1 MGVFLIDPT
10 TKAIQ
15 DVETELTDRVRAAT
29 DKHGDASEAL
39 IEVIRSLIG
48 DPQQILFA
56 AIAGGRLVLA
66 LDNYGLLRSNQLFWH
81 LSDNVA
87 GKFGGKALLLAV
99 APEGYLTP
107 VADEVRAGLEAS
119 VVWDEGVSLL
129 KLVERILVKPGE
141 PPQIARIPVFSDDPD
156 PEILKQMRNPQPED
170 VQPPDDQPPTD
181 PSDPQN
187 VAPNSDA
194 SHLPAREGGVGG
206 GALGEPLTAI
216 EGSRLPQ
223 AGWTVQ
229 TRPDGSARA
238 VRYVLEGD
246 KLSPAA
252 MMTAPTLALLR
263 EQRPAGLRTVEP
275 SDEDGEDVVELW
287 VSSA

>member
-1 MGVFLIDPT
+1 MAVFLIDPT

-15 DVETELTDRVRAAT
+15 DVETELTDRVRSST

-39 IEVIRSLIG
+39 IEAIRALIG
-48 DPQQILFA
+48 DPQQILLL

-66 LDNYGLLRSNQLFWH
+66 LDNYGLLRGNQAFWH
-81 LSDNVA
+81 LSDNPQ
-87 GKFGGKALLLAV
+87 GRFGGKALLLAV

-107 VADEVRAGLEAS
+107 VVDEAREGLEAS

-129 KLVERILVKPGE
+129 RLVERIVVTPGE
-141 PPQIARIPVFSDDPD
+141 PPQIARIPVFSDEPE

-170 VQPPDDQPPTD
+170 VIPPTD
-181 PSDPQN
+181 PGHPEN

-216 EGSRLPQ
+216 EGSQLP
-223 AGWTVQ
+223 ASGWTVE

-246 KLSPAA
+246 RLSPAA
-252 MMTAPTLALLR
+252 MLSAPTLEALR
-263 EQRPAGLRTVEP
+263 AQRPAGLRTIEP
-275 SDEDGEDVVELW
+275 ADDDAPDVVELW
-287 VSSA
+287 VA

>member
-10 TKAIQ
+10 TKAIH

-39 IEVIRSLIG
+39 IEAIRALIG
-48 DPQQILFA
+48 DPQQILLL

-66 LDNYGLLRSNQLFWH
+66 LDNYGLLRANQSFWH
-81 LSDNVA
+81 LMDNPQ
-87 GKFGGKALLLAV
+87 GRFGGKALLLAV

-107 VADEVRAGLEAS
+107 VVDEARASIQAS
-119 VVWDEGVSLL
+119 VIWDHGVSLL
-129 KLVERILVKPGE
+129 KLVERIIVTPGE
-141 PPQIARIPVFSDDPD
+141 PPQIARIPVFSDDPE

-170 VQPPDDQPPTD
+170 VQPPDDRPPPEVDGNAAPSSD
-181 PSDPQN
+181 PSR
-187 VAPNSDA
+187 
-194 SHLPAREGGVGG
+194 LPAREDGVGG
-206 GALGEPLTAI
+206 GAAEPLGEPLTAI
-216 EGSRLPQ
+216 EGSPLPT

-252 MMTAPTLALLR
+252 MMTAPTLAALR

-287 VSSA
+287 VA